1 MLKKLSAL
9 LLFSITAGSHAQLLL
24 SGTVEAKNSQ
34 VFVTPKADSWQMQ
47 IEWMVD
53 EGEKIK
59 KGDTVVVYD
68 TSSLAA
74 NVEQL
79 ESTLR
84 RVTAEAKRNV
94 LVQDL
99 VLKEA
104 ENRYETALLT
114 LKKAELDAG
123 IPEHVI
129 SQFQY
134 ANNQLALKRA
144 LQEQAESTK
153 ALEIS
158 RKNALN
164 EKKRSELEVASAKNE
179 LKRVQLMLDNMT
191 QTADRDGTAMYVL
204 HPWTRAKI
212 RVGDMVQRGFSVL
225 EIPSTEDLHVKAWLN
240 EVDVAK
246 ISMDDSARLTFDAKP
261 ELNIAGRIV
270 RIGNQAEKKEYWGDA
285 SYIDVDIEFD
295 QSHDHGL
302 IPGMSVLV
310 QIGGDT

>member
-1 MLKKLSAL
+1 MFRNLIAL
-9 LLFSITAGSHAQLLL
+9 LLVSVSAGSHAQLLL
-24 SGTVEAKNSQ
+24 SGTVEAKSSQ
-34 VFVTPKADSWQMQ
+34 VFVTPKADHWQMQ
-47 IEWMVD
+47 IEWMVE
-53 EGEKIK
+53 EGEKVN

-74 NVEQL
+74 NIEQL

-99 VLKEA
+99 ALKET
-104 ENRYETALLT
+104 EHRYDVALF
-114 LKKAELDAG
+114 ELDKARLDAS
-123 IPEHVI
+123 IPENVI

-134 ANNQLALKRA
+134 ANHQLALKRA
-144 LQEQAESTK
+144 LREKAEAAK
-153 ALEIS
+153 ALEVKKKDV
-158 RKNALN
+158 RN

-179 LKRVQLMLDNMT
+179 LKRVQLMLDSMT
-191 QTADRDGTAMYVL
+191 QKADRDGTAMYVM

-212 RVGDMVQRGFSVL
+212 RAGDMVQRGFSVL

-240 EVDVAK
+240 EVDVAR
-246 ISMDDSARLTFDAKP
+246 IGMDDSIRLSFDAKP
-261 ELNIAGRIV
+261 ELTLPGRIV
-270 RIGNQAEKKEYWGDA
+270 RVGNQAEKKEYWGSA

-295 QSHDHGL
+295 QSQDHGL

-310 QIGGDT
+310 EVGDGT